1 MMIQYVYWT
10 KEWFHV
16 SKVPWGICLSEPF
29 PRTGDVLSWGSYI
42 VKVNHMLNGKWPE
55 LRGDLAGPSTLG
67 MQEHGSGSGAN
78 KTIVSFYDAILPM
91 GIDSTE
97 RYRLILTCN
106 ISFIDIGIEDTIIHV
121 DVVDLN
127 PF

>member
-1 MMIQYVYWT
+1 MMIQYIYWT

-16 SKVPWGICLSEPF
+16 SEVPWGICLSEPF
-29 PRTGDVLSWGSYI
+29 PRSRDVLSWGSYI
-42 VKVNHMLNGKWPE
+42 VKINRKLNGKWPD

-67 MQEHGSGSGAN
+67 VQEHGSGSSAN
-78 KTIVSFYDAILPM
+78 NAVVSFYDVILPM

-106 ISFIDIGIEDTIIHV
+106 VSFIDIGIEDTVICM
-121 DVVDLN
+121 DVGDLN
-127 PF
+127 SF

>member
-1 MMIQYVYWT
+1 MANGQ
-10 KEWFHV
+10 
-16 SKVPWGICLSEPF
+16 SSEVIWLGH
-29 PRTGDVLSWGSYI
+29 RLLHALTLDV
-42 VKVNHMLNGKWPE
+42 
-55 LRGDLAGPSTLG
+55 
-67 MQEHGSGSGAN
+67 QEHGSGSGTN
-78 KTIVSFYDAILPM
+78 NYDAILPM

-106 ISFIDIGIEDTIIHV
+106 VSFIDIRIEDTVIHV

>member
-1 MMIQYVYWT
+1 MIQYVYRT
-10 KEWFHV
+10 KEWIHV

-29 PRTGDVLSWGSYI
+29 PWTGDVLSWGSDI
-42 VKVNHMLNGKWPE
+42 VKINHMLNGKWPE

-67 MQEHGSGSGAN
+67 MQEHGSGSGTN
-78 KTIVSFYDAILPM
+78 NTIVSFYDAILPM

-106 ISFIDIGIEDTIIHV
+106 VSFVDVRIENTIIRV
-121 DVVDLN
+121 EVVDLN

>member
-1 MMIQYVYWT
+1 
-10 KEWFHV
+10 
-16 SKVPWGICLSEPF
+16 
-29 PRTGDVLSWGSYI
+29 
-42 VKVNHMLNGKWPE
+42 MLNGKWPE

-78 KTIVSFYDAILPM
+78 NAIVSFYDAILPM

-106 ISFIDIGIEDTIIHV
+106 VSFIDIRIEDTIICV